1 LPKWTEKLKFHY
13 CLPIQR
19 SIWRFI
25 MNCGEVLIVED
36 DEFTQIYFQKTLSNV
51 FTEFVFS
58 KSIEESICLLDVKK
72 FEAIILDLNLS
83 DGKGAMIIEHLEST
97 YTGINFNTP
106 LVVTSGNIDNKFL
119 RLYSHRVTQSLSKP
133 IAKQDII
140 NIFDKIAV

>member
-1 LPKWTEKLKFHY
+1 
-13 CLPIQR
+13 
-19 SIWRFI
+19 

-36 DEFTQIYFQKTLSNV
+36 DEFTQTYFQKTLSNV
-51 FTEFVFS
+51 FTEFIFS
-58 KSIEESICLLDVKK
+58 KSIDESICLLDVKK